1 MSYVLIAEDD
11 AHIRLLIQRKLET
24 GGYKVRATPNGAEA
38 LQMALDDPP
47 RIVLLDVML
56 PGMNGLDVC
65 HSIKTALAVKAPPVI
80 IISARGNQ
88 TDVSAG
94 EAAGAD
100 DYLVKPISPH
110 DLLERVETLLDRK
123 SPPYPHL
130 SRGGLY
136 QSPAPNPPPVTTE
149 GP

>member
-24 GGYKVRATPNGAEA
+24 AGYKVRATPNGAEA

-88 TDVSAG
+88 TDVNAG

-100 DYLVKPISPH
+100 DSLIKPFSPH
-110 DLLERVETLLDRK
+110 DLLEHAEALLDR
-123 SPPYPHL
+123 
-130 SRGGLY
+130 
-136 QSPAPNPPPVTTE
+136 
-149 GP
+149 